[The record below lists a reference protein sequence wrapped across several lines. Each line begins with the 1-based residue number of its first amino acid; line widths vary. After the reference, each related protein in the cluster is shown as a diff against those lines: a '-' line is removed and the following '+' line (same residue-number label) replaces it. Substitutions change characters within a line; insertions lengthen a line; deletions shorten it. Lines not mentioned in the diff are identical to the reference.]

1 MMVKNMIKNKRAII
15 YGATLI
21 LVGLIIGLGIS
32 TNFNLLSNGHTQEA
46 NISKEAV
53 DILSRTGQA
62 MAEVAAAVKP
72 AVVNISS
79 TKTIKKRGMQS
90 PFFDDPFFRRFFGNE
105 FQFERP
111 REHKESG
118 LGSGVIVDKDGHI
131 LTNNHVIKDADEI
144 KVKLSDKRE
153 FKGKIIGSDPKT
165 DLAVIKIDSNHLPVL
180 KLGDSDKLKVGET
193 VIAVGNPFGLNQTV
207 TSGIVSAT
215 GRANVGI
222 ADYEDFIQTDAPI
235 NPGNSGGALVNVRG
249 ELVGINTAIFS
260 TSGGYQGIGFAI
272 PSNMAKAVMDNLIN
286 KGKVVRGWLGVS
298 IQPVTPDLAK
308 QFEIKDDKGA
318 LVADVVEEGPA
329 EKAGI
334 QRGDVVVEFDGKEV
348 NDPSSL
354 RNSVA
359 GTPPG
364 KKVTVKIMRDGKM
377 QTVDVAIA
385 ELPADLQKLRG
396 GFDNLL
402 KGVAVQGLTPEL
414 KKNLD
419 VPKRIT
425 GVVVTDIDE
434 GSPAAGLLLTN
445 DVIIEVNRKRI
456 GSSKDYEAV
465 VSKIKSGQDVL
476 LLVFRNGSTT
486 YLSLSTR

>member
-1 MMVKNMIKNKRAII
+1 MIEKKRRLI

-21 LVGLIIGLGIS
+21 LVGLIIGLGVA
-32 TNFNLLSNGHTQEA
+32 TNFDLMPNGHTQEPK
-46 NISKEAV
+46 ISQSAI
-53 DILSRTGQA
+53 DILSKTGEA

-79 TKTIKKRGMQS
+79 TKTVKISGMQS
-90 PFFDDPFFRRFFGNE
+90 PFFDDPFFRRFFGDDLG
-105 FQFERP
+105 QLRRP

-118 LGSGVIVDKDGHI
+118 LGSGVIVDKDGYI
-131 LTNNHVIKDADEI
+131 LTNNHVIRDADEI

-153 FKGKIIGSDPKT
+153 FKGKVIGTDSKT

-180 KLGDSDKLKVGET
+180 KLGDSDRLRVGET
-193 VIAVGNPFGLNQTV
+193 VIAVGNPFGLSQTV

-235 NPGNSGGALVNVRG
+235 NPGNSGGALVNIRG

-272 PSNMAKAVMDNLIN
+272 PSSMAKAVMDNLIH

-308 QFEIKDDKGA
+308 QFDIKDDKGA
-318 LVADVVEEGPA
+318 LVGDVVEDSPA

-334 QRGDVVVEFDGKEV
+334 KNGDVIIEFDGREV
-348 NDPSSL
+348 NDPAGL

-364 KKVTVKIMRDGKM
+364 KKAPIKVMRDGKVKNM
-377 QTVDVAIA
+377 DIIVA
-385 ELPADLQKLRG
+385 ELPADQQKLQG

-402 KGVAVQGLTPEL
+402 KGVMVQGLTPEL
-414 KKNLD
+414 KKSLD
-419 VPKRIT
+419 VPARIT
-425 GVVVTDIDE
+425 GVVVTDIEE
-434 GSPAAGLLLTN
+434 GSPAGGLLQPK
-445 DVIIEVNRKRI
+445 DVIIEVNRKRV
-456 GSSKDYEAV
+456 SSAKDYEAI
-465 VSKIKSGQDVL
+465 VSKIKSGQDIL
-476 LLVFRNGSTT
+476 LLVFRNGSVT
-486 YLSLSTR
+486 YLSLSAR

>member
-1 MMVKNMIKNKRAII
+1 MTRTKRNLI

-32 TNFNLLSNGHTQEA
+32 SNFNLLSNGFTQET
-46 NISKEAV
+46 NISKEAI
-53 DILSRTGQA
+53 DILSKTGQA

-79 TKTIKKRGMQS
+79 TKTIKVSGMQS
-90 PFFDDPFFRRFFGNE
+90 PFFDDPFFRRFFGDE
-105 FQFERP
+105 FGPFQKP
-111 REHKESG
+111 REHKQSG
-118 LGSGVIVDKDGHI
+118 LGSGVIVDKDGYI
-131 LTNNHVIKDADEI
+131 LTNNHVIRDADEI

-153 FKGKIIGSDPKT
+153 FKGKVIGTDPKT

-180 KLGDSDKLKVGET
+180 KLGDSEKLKVGET
-193 VIAVGNPFGLNQTV
+193 VIAIGNPFGLNQTV

-272 PSNMAKAVMDNLIN
+272 PSSMAKVVMDNLIK

-308 QFEIKDDKGA
+308 QFDIKDDKGA
-318 LVADVVEEGPA
+318 LVGDVVEESPA
-329 EKAGI
+329 EKAGM
-334 QRGDVVVEFDGKEV
+334 QRGDVIIEFDGKEV
-348 NDPSSL
+348 TDPSSL

-364 KKVTVKIMRDGKM
+364 KKVALKIMRDGKM
-377 QTVDVAIA
+377 QKVDVTIA
-385 ELPADLQKLRG
+385 ELPADMQKLQG
-396 GFDNLL
+396 EFDNLL
-402 KGVAVQGLTPEL
+402 KGGMVQGLTPEL

-419 VPKRIT
+419 IPKRIS
-425 GVVVTDIDE
+425 GVVITDIED
-434 GSPAAGLLLTN
+434 GSPAGGLLMPN
-445 DVIIEVNRKRI
+445 DVILEVNRKRI
-456 GSSKDYEAV
+456 NSMKDYEAV
-465 VSKIKSGQDVL
+465 VSKIKSGQAIL

-486 YLSLSTR
+486 YLSLSAR

>member
-1 MMVKNMIKNKRAII
+1 MAQKKQALI
-15 YGATLI
+15 YGITLV

-32 TNFNLLSNGHTQEA
+32 TNFNLLPNGHTQEPT
-46 NISKEAV
+46 ISKESM
-53 DILSRTGQA
+53 DILSKTGQA

-79 TKTIKKRGMQS
+79 TKTIKMSGIQS
-90 PFFDDPFFRRFFGNE
+90 PLFDDPFFRRFFGDE
-105 FQFERP
+105 FGQFRRP

-118 LGSGVIVDKDGHI
+118 LGSGVIVDKDGYI

-153 FKGKIIGSDPKT
+153 FKGKVIGTDSKT
-165 DLAVIKIDSNHLPVL
+165 DLAVIKIDSNHLPL
-180 KLGDSDKLKVGET
+180 LRLGDSDKLRVGET

-272 PSNMAKAVMDNLIN
+272 PSSMAKAVMDNLIK

-308 QFEIKDDKGA
+308 QFDIKDEKGA
-318 LVADVVEEGPA
+318 LVGDVVEESPA

-334 QRGDVVVEFDGKEV
+334 QRGDVIIEFDGRDV
-348 NDPSSL
+348 ADPSNL

-359 GTPPG
+359 ATPPG
-364 KKVTVKIMRDGKM
+364 KRASIKLLRDGKIQSM
-377 QTVDVAIA
+377 SVIIE
-385 ELPADLQKLRG
+385 ELPADQQKLRG

-402 KGVAVQGLTPEL
+402 KGVMVQDLTPEL
-414 KKNLD
+414 KKRLD
-419 VPKRIT
+419 VPRRIT

-434 GSPAAGLLLTN
+434 ESPAGGLLIPN

-456 GSSKDYEAV
+456 ASTKEYEAV
-465 VSKIKSGQDVL
+465 VSQIKSGQGIL
-476 LLVFRNGSTT
+476 LLVFRNGSVT
-486 YLSLSTR
+486 YLSIAAR